1 MVIRTALNLRTRVQ
15 NERYLPGV
23 QLALLFLT
31 MHLISLMHILFHFL
45 LNFYTKMSH
54 TTLNSRTTKRV
65 QTFYDGQP
73 TSPPGVCHIPMA
85 EPFCNKTREVSDI
98 SQLSVS
104 PTHFC
109 SSYLILFTF
118 FIPPLVGSPGGC
130 PGTRCEVSY
139 SRDNGDHRGSSFLLS
154 GREPYVQTVGC

>member
-1 MVIRTALNLRTRVQ
+1 MIRTVLNLRPRVQ

-45 LNFYTKMSH
+45 PNFYTKMSH

-85 EPFCNKTREVSDI
+85 EPFCNKTREVGDN

-104 PTHFC
+104 PTPFLFILPYSLHLFHT
-109 SSYLILFTF
+109 SSCRFSWRL
-118 FIPPLVGSPGGC
+118 PRHSV
-130 PGTRCEVSY
+130 
-139 SRDNGDHRGSSFLLS
+139 
-154 GREPYVQTVGC
+154 

>member
-1 MVIRTALNLRTRVQ
+1 MMCPVCDTCFSS
-15 NERYLPGV
+15 GV
-23 QLALLFLT
+23 QALLFLT

-98 SQLSVS
+98 SQLCLSHS
-104 PTHFC
+104 LL
-109 SSYLILFTF
+109 LIL
-118 FIPPLVGSPGGC
+118 
-130 PGTRCEVSY
+130 SY
-139 SRDNGDHRGSSFLLS
+139 SLHLLLTSSCRFSWRLPRHS
-154 GREPYVQTVGC
+154 V